1 VALRRWNILLEA
13 GTLQP
18 SRCRRRLMAGPIA
31 LAVLACWVLGLQ
43 AATPSFL
50 CSKAKTWLEKTI
62 CASERLSELDLE
74 LALVYAR
81 LLRLTAGETEKR
93 LTAEQNRW
101 WASRNDC
108 RRKPDPVGC
117 LDSLY
122 TARIAA
128 LRARPDY
135 TEARPSQIELPPER
149 IAAVGEGWSKSLG
162 KYLKAIRTCL
172 RKTPAPAKAVMVAW
186 DDATRDNA
194 VGVRMQGPNDQIW
207 MCVASRNGLEL
218 YSLREAN
225 SYEDLPEPG
234 PIFYPDP
241 SAAPA
246 DACGKPVQILD
257 ENDAPA
263 GWLGPACAA
272 KVARP
277 EEPAG
282 DPEAAPQAR

>member
-1 VALRRWNILLEA
+1 MK
-13 GTLQP
+13 P
-18 SRCRRRLMAGPIA
+18 SRRSFRLTAGPIA
-31 LAVLACWVLGLQ
+31 LALLVCWAPGLH
-43 AATPSFL
+43 AVTPSFL

-62 CASERLSELDLE
+62 CASDRLSELDLE
-74 LALVYAR
+74 LDVVYAR
-81 LLRLTAGETEKR
+81 LLRVTAGDTQKQ

-108 RRKPDPVGC
+108 RKKSDPAAC
-117 LDSLY
+117 LDALY
-122 TARIAA
+122 TSRIAA

-186 DDATRDNA
+186 DDETRDDA
-194 VGVRMQGPNDQIW
+194 VGVRMQGPNDEIW
-207 MCVASRNGLEL
+207 VCVASRNGLTL
-218 YSLREAN
+218 FSLREAS
-225 SYEDLPEPG
+225 SYEELPEPG

-241 SAAPA
+241 SSAPA
-246 DACGKPVQILD
+246 QACGKPVQILD

-263 GWLGPACAA
+263 GWLGPSCAP
-272 KVARP
+272 KVAKP
-277 EEPAG
+277 EEPVR
-282 DPEAAPQAR
+282 DPEAAPPAR

>member
-1 VALRRWNILLEA
+1 MN
-13 GTLQP
+13 P
-18 SRCRRRLMAGPIA
+18 SRRSLRFTAGAIA
-31 LAVLACWVLGLQ
+31 FALLACTAPGIHAV
-43 AATPSFL
+43 TPSFL
-50 CSKAKTWLEKTI
+50 CSKARTWLEKTI
-62 CASERLSELDLE
+62 CASDRLSELDLE
-74 LALVYAR
+74 LAVVYAR
-81 LLRLTAGETEKR
+81 LLRVTSGEAQRKLTAD
-93 LTAEQNRW
+93 QNRW

-122 TARIAA
+122 SDRIAA

-149 IAAVGEGWSKSLG
+149 VAAVGEGWSKSLG
-162 KYLKAIRTCL
+162 KYLKAIRACL
-172 RKTPAPAKAVMVAW
+172 RKTPGPAKAVMVAW

-194 VGVRMQGPNDQIW
+194 VGVRMQGPKDEIW

-218 YSLREAN
+218 FSLREAN
-225 SYEDLPEPG
+225 SYEELPQPG

-263 GWLGPACAA
+263 GWLGPACPP

-282 DPEAAPQAR
+282 DPEAAR